1 MALLA
6 KKPKKI
12 DKRLKLMMFGPPG
25 VGKTTAAIQFPKP
38 YILDTERGAEND
50 QYVDAINKSDGA
62 ILSTTSF
69 DTIVDQVRAL
79 ASEPHEFRTLVID
92 PITVIYDDLVAYW
105 EKRVGTDFGR
115 GYSAAKKQWK
125 RLTALISTLDMNVV
139 MTSHA
144 KNLYAEG
151 TAMKIIGMTYDGPK
165 GADYYMDLVLEAIK
179 DGDDRSC
186 RIAKSRIAS
195 LPEGEVIPF
204 GYDEIAERYG
214 RDTLE
219 RDATVIE
226 FASVETVRAVR
237 EHLAQRMD
245 GEELEGKWL
254 RAAGVAD
261 LADMTSEQMEGC
273 AQWLKAQ

>member
-1 MALLA
+1 MPLIA
-6 KKPKKI
+6 KKPTKK
-12 DKRLKLMMFGPPG
+12 DKRLKLMIFGPPG

-50 QYVDAINKSDGA
+50 QYVDAINKSGGA

-144 KNLYAEG
+144 KNQYAEG

-179 DGDDRSC
+179 DGEDRSC
-186 RIAKSRIAS
+186 RIAKSRVSS

-204 GYDEIAERYG
+204 GYDEVAERYG
-214 RDTLE
+214 RDVLE
-219 RDATVIE
+219 RDAVVVE
-226 FASVETVRAVR
+226 FATTEMVQWVSD
-237 EHLAQRMD
+237 HLAQRND
-245 GEELEGKWL
+245 GPDLEGKWL
-254 RAAGVAD
+254 RAAGVAE
-261 LADMTSEQMEGC
+261 LADMTKEQMEKC
-273 AQWLKAQ
+273 ASWLKAQ